1 VSELPSPTLTI
12 PSRAEVFV
20 TYLDYFRSGV
30 IARVEGL
37 EETDVRSSRL
47 ASGWTPLELVRHL
60 TFVEMRWLEWGFE
73 GHTVENPW
81 GDHRDGRW
89 FVDEN
94 DTRETVIA
102 ELRAQG
108 LRTRAIIR
116 ANALDTVAQPGP
128 RFKEGGDVPTLERI
142 LFHIFQ
148 EYARHLGHLDIV
160 AELAGGPTGE

>member
-1 VSELPSPTLTI
+1 VAEFPSPTLPI
-12 PSRAEVFV
+12 PSRQEVFV

-37 EETDVRSSRL
+37 SETEIRSSRL
-47 ASGWTPLELVRHL
+47 ASGWTPLELLRHL

-73 GHTVENPW
+73 GQTVEDPW

-89 FVDEN
+89 FVGDDE
-94 DTRETVIA
+94 TREVVIG

-108 LRTRAIIR
+108 FRTRKIIR
-116 ANALDTVAQPGP
+116 ANPLDAVAQPGP
-128 RFKEGGDVPTLERI
+128 RFDDGGEVPTLERI

-148 EYARHLGHLDIV
+148 EYSRHLGHLDIV

>member
-1 VSELPSPTLTI
+1 MSEFPSPTLPI
-12 PSRAEVFV
+12 PSRSEVFV

-37 EETDVRSSRL
+37 SDVEIRSSRL
-47 ASGWTPLELVRHL
+47 ASGWTPIELLRHL

-73 GHTVENPW
+73 GQTVDEPW
-81 GDHRDGRW
+81 ADNRDGRW
-89 FVDEN
+89 FVDEHE
-94 DTRETVIA
+94 TREDVIGQ
-102 ELRAQG
+102 LRAQG
-108 LRTRAIIR
+108 FRTRKIIR
-116 ANALDTVAQPGP
+116 ANGLDTVAQPGP
-128 RFKEGGDVPTLERI
+128 RFKEGGEVPTLERI

>member
-1 VSELPSPTLTI
+1 VAEFPSPTLPI

-37 EETDVRSSRL
+37 SEVESRSSRV
-47 ASGWTPLELVRHL
+47 ASGWTPLELLRHL

-73 GHTVENPW
+73 GQTVEEPW
-81 GDHRDGRW
+81 GDNRDGRW
-89 FVDEN
+89 FVGEDE
-94 DTRETVIA
+94 TREDVIGQ
-102 ELRAQG
+102 LRAQG
-108 LRTRAIIR
+108 FRTRKIIR
-116 ANALDTVAQPGP
+116 ANDLDTVAQPGP
-128 RFKEGGDVPTLERI
+128 RFQGGDVPTLERI

>member
-1 VSELPSPTLTI
+1 VTEFPSPTLPI

-37 EETDVRSSRL
+37 SELEVRSSRL
-47 ASGWTPLELVRHL
+47 PSGWTPIELLRHL

-73 GHTVENPW
+73 GQTVEDPW
-81 GDHRDGRW
+81 GDNRDERW
-89 FVDEN
+89 YVSEDES
-94 DTRETVIA
+94 REVVVG

-108 LRTRAIIR
+108 FRTRKIIR

-128 RFKEGGDVPTLERI
+128 RFKEGGEVPTLERI

>member
-1 VSELPSPTLTI
+1 VAEFPSPTLPI

-37 EETDVRSSRL
+37 SEVESRSSRV
-47 ASGWTPLELVRHL
+47 ASGWTPLELLRHL

-73 GHTVENPW
+73 GQSVEEPW
-81 GDHRDGRW
+81 GDNRDGRW
-89 FVDEN
+89 FVGEDE
-94 DTRETVIA
+94 TREDVIGQ
-102 ELRAQG
+102 LRAQG
-108 LRTRAIIR
+108 FRTRKIIR
-116 ANALDTVAQPGP
+116 ANDLDTVAQPGP
-128 RFKEGGDVPTLERI
+128 RFQGGDVPTLERI

-160 AELAGGPTGE
+160 AELGGGPTGE